1 MVELLMKR
9 KAAIS
14 ASLLDLPPARDKLR
28 YFWSG
33 LDLKNIQK
41 GKYWPD
47 RIAGANITFY
57 LAVQNANF
65 PIWYSMENNR
75 LLLTGPQNQYMDL
88 EPEWKFGS
96 TGAYTIEI
104 VIDFDWERA
113 KGGDIV
119 GQEGVSSGGSFRLSA
134 DAVNGMGFF
143 HMGYGYKYTS
153 GPLAD
158 GVHVLSM
165 IATRSGSRTTFDFYI
180 DGVFGQT
187 LSLSGTFSTVD
198 VTLLRAPLCAMT
210 VYGKGLTQDEITRN
224 YRYYKSIWR

>member
-1 MVELLMKR
+1 MLELITRR
-9 KAAIS
+9 KGALS
-14 ASLLDLPPARDKLR
+14 ASLLDLPPVREGLR

-33 LDLKNIQK
+33 LDLRNIK
-41 GKYWPD
+41 SGNKWPD
-47 RIAGANITFY
+47 RVAGANITMY
-57 LAVQNANF
+57 RPVEADNF
-65 PIWYSMENNR
+65 SRWYSMENNR
-75 LLLTGPQNQYMDL
+75 LLLTGSQDPK
-88 EPEWKFGS
+88 WKFGS
-96 TGAYTIEI
+96 TGGYTIE
-104 VIDFDWERA
+104 VVTDFDWERA

-158 GVHVLSM
+158 GVHVFSL
-165 IATRSGSRTTFDFYI
+165 IASRSGSRTDFAFYL
-180 DGVFGQT
+180 DGVFCQT

-198 VTLLRAPLCAMT
+198 ITLLRAPLCAMA
-210 VYGKGLTQDEITRN
+210 VYGKGLSSGEVSRN